1 MFRNMPLFQSLFI
14 HSRFHIQTQCLSN
27 FSWLKKR
34 CNVSQ
39 IIDSISWQW
48 WLSKDISFDCSFL
61 QMTLQLLI
69 DEGSVE
75 NGFDLK
81 LHCTALN
88 FSNQNQPTIQLRRE
102 GFPSIRNIENLAG
115 LENAFQNNLLLF
127 LLASFLLCPLCA
139 YFKFSNQYMFSIHCF
154 FSNCSNFSVFFSS
167 LELFLLAPTG
177 ALIVLMVYYIYIYP
191 QHRLFQ
197 IFTQSL

>member
-1 MFRNMPLFQSLFI
+1 MGRAWIGL
-14 HSRFHIQTQCLSN
+14 
-27 FSWLKKR
+27 
-34 CNVSQ
+34 
-39 IIDSISWQW
+39 
-48 WLSKDISFDCSFL
+48 DCFPPNG
-61 QMTLQLLI
+61 I
-69 DEGSVE
+69 GAHRRGIRGG
-75 NGFDLK
+75 GFDLK

-139 YFKFSNQYMFSIHCF
+139 YFKFSNQFMFSIHCF
-154 FSNCSNFSVFFSS
+154 FSSNCSNFSVFFSS

>member
-1 MFRNMPLFQSLFI
+1 MPEQFFLV
-14 HSRFHIQTQCLSN
+14 
-27 FSWLKKR
+27 KKR

-75 NGFDLK
+75 RGFDLK

-177 ALIVLMVYYIYIYP
+177 ALVLMMVYYIYIYISIRP
-191 QHRLFQ
+191 LLQ
-197 IFTQSL
+197 ILSIYAFLYCYKCHSKSLKQYQCN